1 MINFLIIIFIVTLLY
16 AAKNELIKQYVF
28 ILGLQG
34 LILFGV
40 ALLELKEINIPHLVL
55 ILLETLLFKAVF
67 VPLFLAR
74 LAKRKKIHKNQIALL
89 SRNASIIVAIL
100 IIGLSFTLA
109 HFLHNEHLQIKY
121 FAAAI
126 SSIAIGMYIAINHK
140 DLLTHLISFLILE
153 NGIFLLSLALGSEMP
168 MFVNAAILL
177 DIFSTVLIM
186 GIFFNKISEYF
197 DQANID
203 KLTQLKD

>member
-16 AAKNELIKQYVF
+16 AAKNELVKQYIL

-40 ALLELKEINIPHLVL
+40 AILELKEINVPHLVL
-55 ILLETLLFKAVF
+55 ILLETLLFKAIF
-67 VPLFLAR
+67 VPLFLRR
-74 LAKRKKIHKNQIALL
+74 LAKRSKIHKNTKSLL
-89 SRNASIIVAIL
+89 SKNASIVMAVF
-100 IIGLSFTLA
+100 IIGMSFTVA
-109 HFLHNEHLQIKY
+109 HLLHDEHLEIKY

-126 SSIAIGMYIAINHK
+126 SSIAIGLFIAINHK
-140 DLLTHLISFLILE
+140 DILTHLISFLILE

-186 GIFFNKISEYF
+186 GMFFNKVNQYF
-197 DQANID
+197 DQAHID